1 MMQRAV
7 ELKEYKNMCK
17 GAKPYLLIASKS
29 NESFIAKSRCV
40 DISLG
45 CNDAMVDSNVEYIK
59 SKDLDGRIFG

>member
-7 ELKEYKNMCK
+7 ELKEYKNLCK

-45 CNDAMVDSNVEYIK
+45 CNDAMVEVKWNILRVKI
-59 SKDLDGRIFG
+59 